1 MKLALVTRG
10 DRFEIAGTGNVSSA
24 GVLLIFIFFTLREG
38 WTCERRAIVVGRRIR
53 GEHMV

>member
-1 MKLALVTRG
+1 MELALVTRG
-10 DRFEIAGTGNVSSA
+10 DRFEIAGTGHVSRA

-38 WTCERRAIVVGRRIR
+38 FTCERRAIVVGWRIR